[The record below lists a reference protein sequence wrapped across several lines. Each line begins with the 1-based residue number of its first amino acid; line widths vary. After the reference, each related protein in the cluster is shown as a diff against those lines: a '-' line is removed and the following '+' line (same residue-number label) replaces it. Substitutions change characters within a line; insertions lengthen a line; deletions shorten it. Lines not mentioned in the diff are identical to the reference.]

1 MNSTTNFLP
10 LSDWGFNFSHP
21 LIIAGPCSVETPE
34 QVKQT
39 ALLLKQHGVQM
50 LRGGIWKPRTR
61 PDTFQGIGR
70 EGLRWLKDAGVA
82 SSLPVCVEVASPK
95 HVEDALAAKIDV
107 LWLGAR
113 TTVNP

>member
-1 MNSTTNFLP
+1 MNSNTTFLP

-39 ALLLKQHGVQM
+39 ALLLKSVGVKM

-70 EGLRWLKDAGVA
+70 EGLNWLKEAGVA
-82 SSLPVCVEVASPK
+82 ADLPVCV
-95 HVEDALAAKIDV
+95 V
-107 LWLGAR
+107 LFQTCQELVWEP
-113 TTVNP
+113 TC